1 MLKIQF
7 RMIMAKH
14 LIHFLTNLL
23 MSYTFT
29 EAKGNCDTGFCQ
41 TYPFDIYGDAL
52 QEKELV
58 AHVFY
63 NSVTPN
69 PVQCYLWCIHDCRC
83 LSFNYKEKK
92 DASYCELNDASNFT
106 HNSSLERSSG
116 SRYYNLR
123 RIYQRKVNN
132 YTSMSW
138 SFFTQTW
145 KYPRTYS
152 ILRKYLFVKKLVT

>member
-1 MLKIQF
+1 
-7 RMIMAKH
+7 MAKH

-69 PVQCYLWCIHDCRC
+69 PVQCYVTI
-83 LSFNYKEKK
+83 SFLAQTGK
-92 DASYCELNDASNFT
+92 L
-106 HNSSLERSSG
+106 
-116 SRYYNLR
+116 NLR
-123 RIYQRKVNN
+123 DGQ
-132 YTSMSW
+132 
-138 SFFTQTW
+138 
-145 KYPRTYS
+145 
-152 ILRKYLFVKKLVT
+152 

>member
-83 LSFNYKEKK
+83 LSFNYKERKTPVT
-92 DASYCELNDASNFT
+92 ASWTMPAILPTTVPLNVRQDPVTTILGGYISEKWIITLVCHDLSLLKRGNFLGLILFYV
-106 HNSSLERSSG
+106 N
-116 SRYYNLR
+116 
-123 RIYQRKVNN
+123 IY
-132 YTSMSW
+132 S
-138 SFFTQTW
+138 
-145 KYPRTYS
+145 
-152 ILRKYLFVKKLVT
+152 

>member
-92 DASYCELNDASNFT
+92 DARYCELNDASNFT

-123 RIYQRKVNN
+123 GYISERWIITLVCHDLSLLKRGNFLGLILFYVNIY
-132 YTSMSW
+132 S
-138 SFFTQTW
+138 
-145 KYPRTYS
+145 
-152 ILRKYLFVKKLVT
+152 

>member
-52 QEKELV
+52 QGKELV

-132 YTSMSW
+132 YTSMS
-138 SFFTQTW
+138 
-145 KYPRTYS
+145 
-152 ILRKYLFVKKLVT
+152 